1 MTIRSVPA
9 SQTHPLRHALLRPDQ
24 TRDQLCY
31 PGDSAARTLHTGA
44 FAEGELIGVAS
55 VYQDPDGDPP
65 GTWRLRGMATEPAVR
80 GEGYGRGL
88 LKACLGHVARLD
100 GSLVWCNARSH
111 AVGFYARHGFA
122 TRGDEF
128 DLPGIGPHY
137 RMERAVTRADVAGAL
152 RPDPAAEPLDTPRL
166 RLRRWEG
173 GDLDAFAAMCADPE
187 VMRHIGEGGPLS
199 REEAETALQALEG
212 HWQLHGFG
220 LWAVVEQATEAVV
233 GRVGLWHPPG
243 WCDVELAWLVDR
255 SRWGRGYATE
265 AARAALAYGFDRH
278 GLDRVISLVPVGHA
292 ASERVANRLG
302 MSPGEPTAWR
312 GRTVRPWTLQRGR
325 GVVSWSS
332 PRRLSPDTVA

>member
-9 SQTHPLRHALLRPDQ
+9 SQTRSLRQALLRADQ
-24 TRDQLCY
+24 SLAESRY
-31 PGDSAARTLHTGA
+31 PGDAAARTLHAGA
-44 FAEGELIGVAS
+44 FAEGELVGIAS
-55 VYQDPDGDPP
+55 VYQDADGDPP
-65 GTWRLRGMATEPAVR
+65 GIWRLRGMATEPAVR

-88 LKACLGHVARLD
+88 LQACLGHVARLD

-128 DLPGIGPHY
+128 ALPGIGPHY

-152 RPDPAAEPLDTPRL
+152 RPDSAAEPLDTPRL

-187 VMRHIGEGGPLS
+187 VMCHTGEGGPLS
-199 REEAETALQALEG
+199 REEAETVLQALEG

-220 LWAVVEQATEAVV
+220 LWAVVEQATGAVV

-265 AARAALAYGFDRH
+265 AARAALAYGFDQH
-278 GLDRVISLVPVGHA
+278 GLDRVISLVPAGHA
-292 ASERVANRLG
+292 VSERVATRLG
-302 MSPGEPTAWR
+302 MTPGEPTDWR
-312 GRTVRPWTLQRGR
+312 GRTVRPWTLHRTAAAASLVG
-325 GVVSWSS
+325 
-332 PRRLSPDTVA
+332 PLPAD